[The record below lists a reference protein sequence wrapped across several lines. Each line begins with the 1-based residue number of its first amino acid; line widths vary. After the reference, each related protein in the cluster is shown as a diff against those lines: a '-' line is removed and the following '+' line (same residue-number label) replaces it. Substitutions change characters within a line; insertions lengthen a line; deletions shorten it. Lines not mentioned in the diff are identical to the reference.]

1 MTEKLPPFW
10 AVRQALGLSSNDV
23 RIISHDTGVD
33 TDAID
38 HEPIEALGVLAD
50 TMNNYH
56 GQMRLTILNPDNT
69 VFKQW
74 DVTTDGY
81 LQEIE

>member
-10 AVRQALGLSSNDV
+10 AVREALGLSSNDA
-23 RIISHDTGVD
+23 RIISHNTGVD

-38 HEPIEALGVLAD
+38 HEPIEVLGVLAD
-50 TMNNYH
+50 IANNYH
-56 GQMRLTILNPDNT
+56 GKARLTILNPDNT

-74 DVTTDGY
+74 NITDDGF